1 MEQSKNKKQWT
12 FTGKH
17 MLIIIVSFFT
27 VVFGMNI
34 FMAISAK
41 NSWTGL
47 VVKNTYVASQEYNKK
62 LATTKAQHDRGW
74 TSSVDFKDNKLIFSL
89 RDKNNEAIDA
99 KEVKLQVNRV
109 IGTEGELHLILQ
121 NNENGDYSSPAIL
134 RDGIW
139 NIFIV
144 AILNNGENFEHYY
157 QIKVE

>member
-1 MEQSKNKKQWT
+1 MQKIKEKKQWT

-17 MLIIIVSFFT
+17 MLIIILSFFAIIIG
-27 VVFGMNI
+27 VNS
-34 FMAISAK
+34 FMAFSAVR
-41 NSWTGL
+41 SWTGL

-74 TSSVDFKDNKLIFSL
+74 TSSIDFKDNSLIFSL
-89 RDKNNEAIDA
+89 RDKDNIAIKA

-121 NNENGDYSSPAIL
+121 TNENGDYFSPAEL
-134 RDGIW
+134 RTGIW
-139 NIFIV
+139 NVFIS
-144 AILNNGENFEHYY
+144 ATLSNDENFEHYY